1 MLCGEGARTHGITAR
16 SRVGHPKVRL
26 WWLNGNSSGV
36 VITTKASIGSSRISG
51 MQTRMMLAGAC
62 WKWRDQKTVSWFLQ
76 RVLKPGR
83 LFAISIAAIASKEP
97 SRVD

>member
-76 RVLKPGR
+76 RFETRSSVRHINSCYCIKG
-83 LFAISIAAIASKEP
+83 AQ
-97 SRVD
+97 